1 MATRLLLVEDNQI
14 DQMAFERFVE
24 HEQLDYLYQ
33 VAGSVAEAREVL
45 QRNAFDVI
53 VLDYWLGDG
62 TAFDLLKQIKNT
74 PTIVVTGADDAEVA
88 VQAIQIGAY
97 DYITKDAEGNYLT
110 TLPVTVIKAL
120 SRKHAENE
128 LQRYQDNLSVL
139 VKERTAELEG
149 EIAERKRAETALR
162 ESEERYR
169 RLVENAPL
177 GIISIDAQGRI
188 MDVNIMLVAMLGSPS
203 AEATK
208 QINVLTYPSFINS
221 GVADDFR
228 QCLETG
234 APDISERLYF
244 SEWNKQVYLRYHLTP
259 LRDGNGSIS
268 GVQAIVEDITER
280 KWAEEALQES
290 EAEYRSLFKNMLSG
304 FAYHKIIKDEHGAPI
319 DYVFLEVNHAYEKQI
334 GLGRDI
340 IGKRATEVIAGLKNL
355 EPDLIKVYG
364 EVALTGK
371 EVTFDLYFAPF
382 GTWYSVSAYSPEPG
396 YFVALY
402 DDITERKWAEESL
415 RQLNEELEHRV
426 AVRTAELQEANL
438 ALQESLEIVRKAQ
451 EQLVQSEKMAALGG
465 LVAGVAHEINTP
477 VGIGVTAASHL
488 RDRTIE
494 IQQAYESGQMKRSEF
509 NGYLKVAIE
518 STDMILGNLQRAAD
532 QVKSF
537 KQVAVDQTSDEK
549 RVFRLKNYIQGIL
562 LNLHPKLKRTHHEVV
577 VTCPE
582 DFELESYPGAF
593 SQILTNLVM
602 NSLIHGFE
610 HTDHGTMLID
620 VTIQPDERRL
630 ALHYRDNGRGM
641 AEEERQKI
649 FEPFFTTKR
658 SQGGTG
664 LGLHIVYNLV
674 TRRLN
679 GTIRCES
686 VPNEGA
692 SFLIEMPLASKPER
706 LS

>member
-1 MATRLLLVEDNQI
+1 M
-14 DQMAFERFVE
+14 
-24 HEQLDYLYQ
+24 
-33 VAGSVAEAREVL
+33 
-45 QRNAFDVI
+45 
-53 VLDYWLGDG
+53 
-62 TAFDLLKQIKNT
+62 
-74 PTIVVTGADDAEVA
+74 
-88 VQAIQIGAY
+88 
-97 DYITKDAEGNYLT
+97 
-110 TLPVTVIKAL
+110 
-120 SRKHAENE
+120 
-128 LQRYQDNLSVL
+128 
-139 VKERTAELEG
+139 
-149 EIAERKRAETALR
+149 
-162 ESEERYR
+162 
-169 RLVENAPL
+169 
-177 GIISIDAQGRI
+177 
-188 MDVNIMLVAMLGSPS
+188 
-203 AEATK
+203 
-208 QINVLTYPSFINS
+208 
-221 GVADDFR
+221 
-228 QCLETG
+228 
-234 APDISERLYF
+234 
-244 SEWNKQVYLRYHLTP
+244 
-259 LRDGNGSIS
+259 
-268 GVQAIVEDITER
+268 
-280 KWAEEALQES
+280 
-290 EAEYRSLFKNMLSG
+290 
-304 FAYHKIIKDEHGAPI
+304 
-319 DYVFLEVNHAYEKQI
+319 
-334 GLGRDI
+334 
-340 IGKRATEVIAGLKNL
+340 
-355 EPDLIKVYG
+355 
-364 EVALTGK
+364 
-371 EVTFDLYFAPF
+371 
-382 GTWYSVSAYSPEPG
+382 
-396 YFVALY
+396 Y

-494 IQQAYESGQMKRSEF
+494 IQQAYESGPMKRSEF

-549 RVFRLKNYIQGIL
+549 RVFRLNNYIQGIL

-686 VPNEGA
+686 APNEGA
-692 SFLIEMPLASKPER
+692 SFLIEMPLTNKPER
-706 LS
+706 HS